1 MPNKMKAYFKRDE
14 NAFQTLHDEFVNG
27 FARQLRRVRGTTL
40 ERWHDPPANA
50 GREDAAARH

>member
-27 FARQLRRVRGTTL
+27 FARQLRSVRETTL
-40 ERWHDPPANA
+40 ER
-50 GREDAAARH
+50 